1 MSEEVKKEEQ
11 AVVQTKAELL
21 AALQN
26 DFATAV
32 NKVYLNSVDKEFAFR
47 EISVEEQKSL
57 TRMMSANE
65 SRKDIIYDAQCAI
78 INKASLTPGFDIYQF
93 SDFDRLKLLLSLYQ
107 ENMFQNQVKFTCEEC
122 GTENAYQIDFANTIA
137 KLDAYK
143 LEKKTFEYENRNFK
157 YVFEIEYPTVK
168 LVSRFHQSYCAKH
181 GGRPVKREKK
191 ANEIMT
197 NLEYVNLFIKSVTV
211 ETKANGNKREIVFSN
226 YKVGDIEDI
235 LAAFPQDVLYTEK
248 GALKFIVNEYLKP
261 VNDAFDKHECAQCGA
276 VHEKGSMASSES
288 FF

>member
-107 ENMFQNQVKFTCEEC
+107 ENMF
-122 GTENAYQIDFANTIA
+122 
-137 KLDAYK
+137 
-143 LEKKTFEYENRNFK
+143 
-157 YVFEIEYPTVK
+157 
-168 LVSRFHQSYCAKH
+168 
-181 GGRPVKREKK
+181 
-191 ANEIMT
+191 
-197 NLEYVNLFIKSVTV
+197 
-211 ETKANGNKREIVFSN
+211 
-226 YKVGDIEDI
+226 
-235 LAAFPQDVLYTEK
+235 
-248 GALKFIVNEYLKP
+248 
-261 VNDAFDKHECAQCGA
+261 
-276 VHEKGSMASSES
+276 
-288 FF
+288 

>member
-11 AVVQTKAELL
+11 AVAQTKAELL

-32 NKVYLNSVDKEFAFR
+32 NKVYLNSVDREFAFR

-168 LVSRFHQSYCAKH
+168 LVSRFYQSYCAKH

-211 ETKANGNKREIVFSN
+211 ETKANGNKREIVFAN
-226 YKVGDIEDI
+226 YKVGDVEDI

-261 VNDAFDKHECAQCGA
+261 VNDAFDKHECAQCGTI
-276 VHEKGSMASSES
+276 HEKGSMASSES

>member
-11 AVVQTKAELL
+11 AVAQTKAELL

-191 ANEIMT
+191 
-197 NLEYVNLFIKSVTV
+197 LP
-211 ETKANGNKREIVFSN
+211 
-226 YKVGDIEDI
+226 
-235 LAAFPQDVLYTEK
+235 PQLQ
-248 GALKFIVNEYLKP
+248 KF
-261 VNDAFDKHECAQCGA
+261 A
-276 VHEKGSMASSES
+276 KGSKAGEGETHPDDDQKKGVAKKKQPPPLPARKKAEQGDEK
-288 FF
+288 